1 MIVVFGNLTFWYM
14 KICKDFFYKVYIIND
29 DSQTVRAYANS
40 QNDKIHK
47 MRKTIFL
54 LQLLAILFFKT
65 VFGQYDA
72 TTDSYTLQDSDVTV
86 ENGKITH
93 CATSAT
99 DWGTGKLIIPDTLDN
114 QRVVQIQ
121 GDRYNEGFMF
131 RHKGLTE
138 VFLPSSLKVIER
150 CAFANNQIEQLHFA
164 DNSQLSVIMRSAF
177 SYNNL
182 SDIIIPRK
190 VVHIGEGAFGH
201 NNLTSVEFEPFSFIR
216 YIQRAVFSNNSSLMS
231 YTLPT
236 NVNPGFK
243 GYTSFDNHRT
253 KKAIGTEVSNIN
265 ATIVAE
271 LPIHVLTPEDID
283 FENGTLN
290 NYYAGYMKV
299 HVPEYMEG
307 KRVRTISRTGF
318 SLRMDSVILSH
329 SIDTIRQYAFVEN
342 NFTNYTIPSNIK
354 YLDEGVGI
362 YLNSPGDIE
371 FEENSSLEYIGRGVF
386 QVPEGKI
393 NALPNDVIKE
403 GYIFSH
409 WEYGSTQ
416 VDSIVENN
424 QPYQAKFTQATA
436 YTVSGNIDIDML
448 EGVSLILSGDFSG
461 YRYPEND
468 KSYSFL
474 LNAGRTITITPQK
487 EGYSFTP
494 ESRTISNLQTETSN
508 LNFTASQTGAV
519 ISGSIAIDNIENIWL
534 QISGDFIGTVKLQE
548 DGTYTLPVNA
558 GRNIT
563 LTPIKDG
570 YTFSPQSIT
579 IENAQGNMSEN
590 NFETVQSFF
599 MVSGNVAIDLPEG
612 TVLTIYED
620 INLEKTLQ
628 SNGNFAFTAHNGANI
643 TLVPEKEG
651 YVFTPESIS
660 ISTIEADTSN
670 IQFNATR
677 LSFAVSG
684 TISGTN
690 LNSITL
696 QISGDTTALI
706 QMETDGNYNFSILS
720 GKSITITPLKGGY
733 VFSPEY
739 ITLNNVQGS
748 ANENNFVV
756 SSATVIKSVKNSSVV
771 VYPNPTSG
779 EFVIESNEIIKQVVL
794 FDKNGNRISTQNF
807 NYKNAVLDIEH
818 LANGLYLLL
827 IDVGGQKISK
837 EIMKK

>member
-1 MIVVFGNLTFWYM
+1 LFP
-14 KICKDFFYKVYIIND
+14 
-29 DSQTVRAYANS
+29 TV
-40 QNDKIHK
+40 
-47 MRKTIFL
+47 T
-54 LQLLAILFFKT
+54 
-65 VFGQYDA
+65 FGQYDP
-72 TTDSYTLQDSDVTV
+72 TTDTYTLQDSDVTV
-86 ENGKITH
+86 VNGKITH

-114 QRVVQIQ
+114 QRVVQIH

-138 VFLPSSLKVIER
+138 VFLPSSLKVIES
-150 CAFANNQIEQLHFA
+150 CAFANNQIEQLHFGE
-164 DNSQLSVIMRSAF
+164 NSQLSVIMQSAF
-177 SYNNL
+177 TYNNL

-190 VVHIGEGAFGH
+190 VVHIREGAFSH
-201 NNLTSVEFEPFSFIR
+201 NNLTSVEFEPYSFIR
-216 YIQRAVFSNNSSLMS
+216 YIQRAVFSNNSSLTS

-243 GYTSFDNHRT
+243 GYTSCDNYIS
-253 KKAIGTEVSNIN
+253 KEAIGTEVSNIS

-299 HVPEYMEG
+299 YVPGYMEG

-318 SLRMDSVILSH
+318 SLRMDSVILPH
-329 SIDTIRQYAFVEN
+329 SIDTIRKYAFEEN

-424 QPYQAKFTQATA
+424 QPYQAQFTQATA

-519 ISGSIAIDNIENIWL
+519 ISGSIAIDNTENIWL

-570 YTFSPQSIT
+570 YIFSPQSIT
-579 IENAQGNMSEN
+579 IDNAQGTIDGND
-590 NFETVQSFF
+590 FETVQSFF
-599 MVSGNVAIDLPEG
+599 MVSGQINIDVPEG
-612 TVLTIYED
+612 TELQISGDMNVS
-620 INLEKTLQ
+620 KTLQ
-628 SNGNFAFTAHNGANI
+628 SNSNFAFTAHNGANI

-660 ISTIEADTSN
+660 ISTLEADTSN

-677 LSFAVSG
+677 LSYAVSG

-690 LNSITL
+690 LNSIEL
-696 QISGDTTALI
+696 QISGDTTAVVHS
-706 QMETDGNYNFSILS
+706 EPNGNYEFSILS
-720 GKSITITPLKGGY
+720 GKSITIIPAKKGHIFTPQNIVLNNILSDFEGNNFSVRTETGIKSIFDY
-733 VFSPEY
+733 TVSVFPNPSNSEIY
-739 ITLNNVQGS
+739 IESEKQIKSITLIDSNGS
-748 ANENNFVV
+748 EILCQEVINKKAVV
-756 SSATVIKSVKNSSVV
+756 DIKHLPKGIFLVIIDTNDKKMSKV
-771 VYPNPTSG
+771 
-779 EFVIESNEIIKQVVL
+779 IIK
-794 FDKNGNRISTQNF
+794 
-807 NYKNAVLDIEH
+807 E
-818 LANGLYLLL
+818 
-827 IDVGGQKISK
+827 
-837 EIMKK
+837 